1 MCGLTGFG
9 IVALACDSSRQ
20 IEHAKFVAGMAQ
32 QMREVPESFSVF

>member
-9 IVALACDSSRQ
+9 IVTLACDSSRQ
-20 IEHAKFVAGMAQ
+20 IEHMEFNARMAQ